1 MLKLLLVRRGKLAAE
16 NVDVPFRVTRAVA
29 APRRRRVYRVNFR
42 PRRHPTTLP
51 TSSRRR
57 RRRHKLIHIVKHARF
72 RRRLHRRPLFLAL
85 LFLARTFAAKKIRR
99 ILRDTRRERA
109 ARSPW
114 FRSSAILLYSY
125 LSFLLV
131 FEFQLSQDPLDVVL
145 FVLLFTSAFFLVQI
159 QFSFPFRFRH
169 AGEFRLGHFPE
180 LLVVFFT
187 LVPAAAHSYR
197 VLLLRF
203 SKTSRSKRFVKCVA
217 SFHFSPREKE
227 ETNNLGLHFN

>member
-51 TSSRRR
+51 TSSSRR

-72 RRRLHRRPLFLAL
+72 RRRFGRPLFLAL

-114 FRSSAILLYSY
+114 FRSSAILLHSY
-125 LSFLLV
+125 LFLLLV
-131 FEFQLSQDPLDVVL
+131 FEFQRSQDPLNVVL
-145 FVLLFTSAFFLVQI
+145 FVLLFRTSAFFLVQI
-159 QFSFPFRFRH
+159 QFGFPFRFRH
-169 AGEFRLGHFPE
+169 AGQFRLRHFPE
-180 LLVVFFT
+180 LLVVFFA
-187 LVPAAAHSYR
+187 LVPAATHSYS
-197 VLLLRF
+197 LLLLLLEKEQIQALYEASRF
-203 SKTSRSKRFVKCVA
+203 IPFFPQRER
-217 SFHFSPREKE
+217 REK
-227 ETNNLGLHFN
+227 NI